1 MYQEHESQI
10 HGTTRHTFYG
20 QMMSNQMKAEEH
32 AAVAALQF
40 LCSCYG
46 FEITDI
52 NYREA
57 QFHMMRVRQAKR
69 RVRTLKILRVT
80 TMHAL
85 RNACHQASDVLPIEV
100 QNPDTIYPRPE
111 DTTYAAPPR
120 TRAEMLAFV
129 LSNIITNVVQPNTLE
144 E

>member
-1 MYQEHESQI
+1 MYQEHESLI

-20 QMMSNQMKAEEH
+20 QMMSNQMKAEER
-32 AAVAALQF
+32 AAVAALEF

-46 FEITDI
+46 FEINDI
-52 NYREA
+52 NCRGA
-57 QFHMMRVRQAKR
+57 QFQMMRARQAER
-69 RVRTLKILRVT
+69 RVRTLEIQRVT

-100 QNPDTIYPRPE
+100 QNPDTIYPRPV

-120 TRAEMLAFV
+120 TRAEMLAFA
-129 LSNIITNVVQPNTLE
+129 LSNIITNVVHSNTPE